1 MIGRSFHASANP
13 DMQERTTPTVSHM
26 GSRGD
31 PLSLIG
37 RDLARD
43 QGRSGIPTRVVV
55 LMMLITAL
63 AGLGI
68 VGVRSDVMRIRY
80 ALSEAMA
87 EEKRLRVEHNAS
99 TVEMRRLR
107 SPARLSSLAQELGFR
122 RPEKIVDL
130 SMQPATSGSSQTT
143 RGNP

>member
-1 MIGRSFHASANP
+1 MIRHSFHASANP
-13 DMQERTTPTVSHM
+13 DMEQSAAPTGSHA
-26 GSRGD
+26 GGRAN
-31 PLSLIG
+31 PLNLIG

-43 QGRSGIPTRVVV
+43 RGRSGIPTRVMV
-55 LMMLITAL
+55 LVMVITAL

-68 VGVRSDVMRIRY
+68 VGMRSDVMRIRY

-87 EEKRLRVEHNAS
+87 EEKRLRVEHNLS

-122 RPEKIVDL
+122 RPEGIIDL
-130 SMQPATSGSSQTT
+130 SMQPAASGNGQTT

>member
-1 MIGRSFHASANP
+1 M
-13 DMQERTTPTVSHM
+13 
-26 GSRGD
+26 
-31 PLSLIG
+31 SLIG
-37 RDLARD
+37 RDLARR

-55 LMMLITAL
+55 LVMVITAL

-107 SPARLSSLAQELGFR
+107 SPARS
-122 RPEKIVDL
+122 
-130 SMQPATSGSSQTT
+130 
-143 RGNP
+143 RGDDGPRARQNSHCRDNH

>member
-1 MIGRSFHASANP
+1 MIRRGFHTSANP
-13 DMQERTTPTVSHM
+13 GMEEPATLTASHT

-31 PLSLIG
+31 SLSLIG

-55 LMMLITAL
+55 LVMIITAL

-87 EEKRLRVEHNAS
+87 EEKLLRVEHNES

-130 SMQPATSGSSQTT
+130 SMQPATSGNGQTT